1 MRRKQIPQLI
11 NTKWFPRHIRKL
23 CSEFLSCFVLKV
35 NATKPFIP
43 VIESALIES
52 KKNNIINLE
61 FNDIGAGIETV
72 KPFLNQHLAI
82 TSIPLSEINTQQQRG
97 MYLFVNSFH
106 QLPAINAK
114 KTLEEIAKSGN
125 PVVVVEGNNDSLWQ
139 LVGMTIFLPV
149 AVILSA
155 PFVKPFRW
163 SRILFTYIIPILP
176 VIMPIDGCIGL
187 LKLYNPKDLNKL
199 TSSIKVSDYKWT
211 AGKEDNGRGGK
222 IIYLT
227 GISTA

>member
-1 MRRKQIPQLI
+1 MRRKQITQLI
-11 NTKWFPRHIRKL
+11 NTKWCPRPVKKL
-23 CSEFLSCFVLKV
+23 CAEFLSWFVVKV

-43 VIESALIES
+43 VVENALIES
-52 KKNNIINLE
+52 KINNIINLE
-61 FNDIGAGIETV
+61 FDLGAGIETV

-82 TSIPLSEINTQQQRG
+82 ISIPLSEINTQQQRG

-106 QLPAINAK
+106 QLSTISAK
-114 KTLEEIAKSGN
+114 KTLAEIAKSRN

-149 AVILSA
+149 TVILSA

-163 SRILFTYIIPILP
+163 SRILFTYIIPVLP
-176 VIMPIDGCIGL
+176 VIMVIDGCIGL
-187 LKLYNPKDLNKL
+187 LKLYNPKDLNEL
-199 TSSIKVSDYKWT
+199 TSSIKVPDYKWT
-211 AGKEDNGRGGK
+211 TGKKDNGRGGK

-227 GISTA
+227 GISTG

>member
-1 MRRKQIPQLI
+1 MRRKQITQLI
-11 NTKWFPRHIRKL
+11 NTKWCPGLIKQL
-23 CSEFLSCFVLKV
+23 CFEFLNWFVVKV

-43 VIESALIES
+43 IIENVLIES
-52 KKNNIINLE
+52 KTSNIINLE
-61 FNDIGAGIETV
+61 ANIGAGIETV
-72 KPFLNQHLAI
+72 KPFLNKHLAI
-82 TSIPLSEINTQQQRG
+82 TTIPLSKINTQQQRG

-106 QLPAINAK
+106 QLPAISAK

-163 SRILFTYIIPILP
+163 TRILFTYIIPVLP
-176 VIMPIDGCIGL
+176 VIMVIDGCIGL

-199 TSSIKVSDYKWT
+199 TSSIKVPDYKWT
-211 AGKEDNGRGGK
+211 TGKKDNGRGGK

-227 GISTA
+227 GISTG